1 MTAKKDK
8 ATAASGGKLT
18 PKQKRFVAEYLI
30 DLNATAAYIRAGYA
44 TKGKAAEVNAFRLLR
59 DARVS
64 DAIAKA
70 EQKRSERTEITQDM
84 VLRKWWDIANANPN
98 ELMQYRRVCCRHCHG
113 IDHAF
118 QWINE
123 AEYQEACVQERQ
135 QAKKDKR
142 APRLPSNAGG
152 FGFTTANRPHP
163 KCPNCF
169 GDGRGHVHFNDTRDL
184 TGPAAL
190 LYAGAKVS
198 KDGIEVKTHDQGKA
212 LENVAR
218 HLGMFKEQ
226 HEHTG
231 KNGAPIEVANFTME
245 QYKQARREMLE
256 EDDC

>member
-8 ATAASGGKLT
+8 AAAASGGKLT
-18 PKQKRFVAEYLI
+18 AKQKRFVAEYLI
-30 DLNATAAYIRAGYA
+30 DLNATAAYRRAGY
-44 TKGKAAEVNAFRLLR
+44 TGRGNAAEVAAHNLLR
-59 DARVS
+59 NIKVAAAVS
-64 DAIAKA
+64 DAT
-70 EQKRSERTEITQDM
+70 QKRSERTEITQDM

-98 ELMQYRRVCCRHCHG
+98 DLMQYRRVCCRHCHG
-113 IDHAF
+113 TGHAY

-123 AEYQEACVQERQ
+123 AEYQHACDEERK
-135 QAKKDKR
+135 QAKKDDR
-142 APRLPSNAGG
+142 APKLPSKAGG
-152 FGFTTANRPHP
+152 FGYTTANRPHAE
-163 KCPNCF
+163 CPNCF

-184 TGPAAL
+184 TGAAAL

-231 KNGAPIEVANFTME
+231 KNGAPIEVANFTMD